1 MIAKLQVTKGKSRL
15 IGLHQIF
22 NLLCFQGYCQDSEKT
37 THHMGGNI
45 YKLSDKGLGFRIYK
59 NSYKAVFLKRQNT
72 EKWVEDLNRHSSK
85 EDIQMTSTLVKDVQ
99 CREPSGKRKSKPL
112 M

>member
-37 THHMGGNI
+37 THQMGGNI
-45 YKLSDKGLGFRIYK
+45 YKLYLIK
-59 NSYKAVFLKRQNT
+59 
-72 EKWVEDLNRHSSK
+72 DLDLEYIR
-85 EDIQMTSTLVKDVQ
+85 TLTKQ
-99 CREPSGKRKSKPL
+99 FF
-112 M
+112 